1 MTSSTNPPTTVG
13 GPKQTTAPVDP
24 LQGLRH
30 ITHGHWLFRPFRSLW
45 DLCYLASK
53 RVGYYFGL
61 SLLALFGVILALGL
75 VSSTAFFSQAVDT
88 VMMRQELAAYTQASG
103 RPPFSSLV
111 FAPSTRSIPLTLD
124 RAERLGDNVADTL
137 SSEIG
142 LPVSFLGLMA
152 DSGVLTLQPR
162 PGDTKYA
169 GQKTLHDA
177 NVVYL
182 KGVADHIKVEGA
194 KLDDGKSGAALDIWL
209 HADFAAKL
217 GVQIGEQF
225 TLHGDGPQGEA
236 VIPVQIRGFW
246 RPTNAKESFWVS
258 DPDQVLR
265 EKIFVR
271 KQDYVTLVE
280 PVLAIKVRAVTWSVV
295 LNEQQARPSAAR
307 QYTEGFARAAGLI
320 KRYVPD
326 AQVTTPSVSLD
337 KFIGRQTTLT
347 TLLLGFNIPAF
358 GFLLYFLILTS
369 AVIAYWQRRETAVL
383 ISRGMTRWGVLSF
396 TLIEG
401 LILFVIALP
410 LGLGLGMLL
419 ARAMGYTVSFLRFNT
434 NTVRPSLPVSLD
446 GISVP
451 LVAITLGIILLAKL
465 GMAALTTNQT
475 ILTQEREHARAP
487 RGPFWYRFYLDLL
500 LIIPTVYAY
509 RQLAQRGTL
518 GALVRD
524 RPEDLYQDPLLII
537 VPALF
542 IVMMALLTMRLF
554 PLFMRLLDWF
564 ASVIPWLTPH
574 LAFRQLARYSQ
585 NYINPLLLVIISL
598 ALGIYTLSLAAS
610 LDQWLIDRLYYRA
623 GTDLSFEPYSEV
635 EAMAPTPGAGADW
648 IPPIDEFR
656 ALPGVASAARV
667 GDYDAYVKLAAGN
680 GNETKGRFLGVDRV
694 DFSRTAWFRRDLARE
709 SLGGLM
715 NRLAAQDD
723 GILVSQAFLDNNQLT
738 IGDKIPIQ
746 VLADFGSS
754 VTTPFTIVGIYEN
767 FPTVYD
773 DKVTVIGNLEYIF
786 SFFGTTMPHRIW
798 LSLKPGVDAKALLK
812 TLPKTLGISTINI
825 ADTRNTITTE
835 QAQMERVGVFG
846 TLSVSFI
853 AAALMAALGLL
864 TYSYASLHERLF
876 LFSVMRAIG
885 LKRPEVLGQVALEYA
900 ILTIYGALAGVVSGA
915 TAAVLFAPLFRV
927 TGEKGTP
934 LPPLIPIVAQN
945 EIIPLAI
952 AFALIIIGLE
962 TIIIASALFQ
972 KLSNALR
979 LGHQG

>member
-1 MTSSTNPPTTVG
+1 MTSSTTPPSSVH
-13 GPKQTTAPVDP
+13 GPEPTTAPVDR

-30 ITHGHWLFRPFRSLW
+30 LTHGYWLFRPFRSLW

-75 VSSTAFFSQAVDT
+75 VSSAAFFSQAVDT
-88 VMMRQELAAYTQASG
+88 VMMRQELATYTQASG

-111 FAPSTRSIPLTLD
+111 FAPSTRTVPLTLD
-124 RAERLGDNVADTL
+124 RAERLGNNVADTL
-137 SSEIG
+137 ASEIG

-162 PGDTKYA
+162 PSDTKYA
-169 GQKTLHDA
+169 GKKTLHDA

-182 KGVADHIKVEGA
+182 KGVADHIKVEGG
-194 KLDDGKSGAALDIWL
+194 KLDDSQSGAALDIWM

-225 TLHGDGPQGEA
+225 ELHADNA
-236 VIPVQIRGFW
+236 VIPVQIKGFW
-246 RPTNAKESFWVS
+246 RPTNPKESFWVS

-265 EKIFVR
+265 EKLFVR
-271 KQDYVTLVE
+271 KQDYIAFIE
-280 PVLAIKVRAVTWSVV
+280 PALAIKVRAVTWSVV

-347 TLLLGFNIPAF
+347 TLLLGFNVPAF

-401 LILFVIALP
+401 LILFVFACP

-419 ARAMGYTVSFLRFNT
+419 AQAMGYTVSFLSLNT
-434 NTVRPSLPVSLD
+434 TVRSPLPVSLD
-446 GISVP
+446 GISIP
-451 LVAITLGIILLAKL
+451 LVAVTLGIILLAKL

-554 PLFMRLLDWF
+554 PWFMRLLDWF
-564 ASVIPWLTPH
+564 ANLTPWLTPH
-574 LAFRQLARYSQ
+574 LAFRQLGRYSQ

-610 LDQWLIDRLYYRA
+610 LDQWLIDRVYYRT

-667 GDYDAYVKLAAGN
+667 GDYDAYIKLAGGGDEA
-680 GNETKGRFLGVDRV
+680 KGRFVGVDRV

-723 GILVSQAFLDNNQLT
+723 GILVSQAFLTSHQLRV
-738 IGDKIPIQ
+738 GDKIPIQ

-754 VTTPFTIVGIYEN
+754 ITTPFTVVGVYEN

-798 LSLKPGVDAKALLK
+798 LTLKPGMDGKTLIK
-812 TLPKTLGISTINI
+812 TLPKALGISTINI
-825 ADTRNTITTE
+825 QDVPATITTE

-900 ILTIYGALAGVVSGA
+900 ILTIYGALAGVVSGSMA
-915 TAAVLFAPLFRV
+915 SILFAPLFRV

-934 LPPLIPIVAQN
+934 LPPLVPIIAQN
-945 EIIPLAI
+945 EIIPLAV
-952 AFALIIIGLE
+952 AFAVIIIGLE

>member
-1 MTSSTNPPTTVG
+1 MTSSTNPPTSVRGPEPTV
-13 GPKQTTAPVDP
+13 APIDP
-24 LQGLRH
+24 LQGLRY
-30 ITHGHWLFRPFRSLW
+30 ITRGHWLFRPFRSIW
-45 DLCYLASK
+45 DLFYLASK

-61 SLLALFGVILALGL
+61 SLLALFGIILALGL
-75 VSSTAFFSQAVDT
+75 VSSAGFFSQAVDT
-88 VMMRQELAAYTQASG
+88 VMMRQELADYTQASG

-111 FAPSTRSIPLTLD
+111 FAPSTRTVPLTLA
-124 RAERLGDNVADTL
+124 RAEALGNHVADTL
-137 SSEIG
+137 ASEIG
-142 LPVSFLGLMA
+142 LPVSFLGMMA

-169 GQKTLHDA
+169 GKKTLHDA

-182 KGVADHIKVEGA
+182 KEVAAHIKTEGA
-194 KLDDGKSGAALDIWL
+194 KLDDGKSGAALEIWM

-225 TLHGDGPQGEA
+225 ELHGDGPQGEA
-236 VIPVQIRGFW
+236 VIPVQIKGFW
-246 RPTNAKESFWVS
+246 RPTDPKDAFWVS

-265 EKIFVR
+265 EKLFVR
-271 KQDYVTLVE
+271 KQDYAALVE
-280 PVLAIKVRAVTWSVV
+280 PALAIKVRAVTWSVV

-326 AQVTTPSVSLD
+326 AQATTPSVSLD

-347 TLLLGFNIPAF
+347 ILLLGFNIPAF

-401 LILFVIALP
+401 LILFVFACP

-419 ARAMGYTVSFLRFNT
+419 ARAMGYTVSFLSFNGKA
-434 NTVRPSLPVSLD
+434 RPALPISLD
-446 GISVP
+446 GISIP
-451 LVAITLGIILLAKL
+451 LVAVTLGIILLAKL

-500 LIIPTVYAY
+500 LIIPTIYAY

-542 IVMMALLTMRLF
+542 IVLMALLTMRLF
-554 PLFMRLLDWF
+554 PWFMRLLDWF
-564 ASVIPWLTPH
+564 AKLVPWLTPH
-574 LAFRQLARYSQ
+574 LAFRQLGRYSQ
-585 NYINPLLLVIISL
+585 NYINPLLLVIIAL
-598 ALGIYTLSLAAS
+598 ALGVYTLSLAAS
-610 LDQWLIDRLYYRA
+610 LDQWLIDRIYYRTGA
-623 GTDLSFEPYSEV
+623 DLSFEPYSET
-635 EAMAPTPGAGADW
+635 EALSADKSGGANW
-648 IPPIDEFR
+648 VPPIDEFR
-656 ALPGVASAARV
+656 ALAGVAAAARV
-667 GDYDAYVKLAAGN
+667 GDYDAYIKMAAGN
-680 GNETKGRFLGVDRV
+680 GDEIKGRFLGVDRV

-709 SLGGLM
+709 SLGALM

-723 GILVSQAFLDNNQLT
+723 GILVAQTFLASHQLRV
-738 IGDKIPIQ
+738 GDKISIH
-746 VLADFGSS
+746 VLTDFGAS
-754 VTTPFTIVGIYEN
+754 VNTPFTIVGVYEN

-773 DKVTVIGNLEYIF
+773 DKVTVIGNLEYLF

-798 LSLKPGVDAKALLK
+798 LHLQPGVEGKTVIKAL
-812 TLPKTLGISTINI
+812 PKILGISTINVE
-825 ADTRNTITTE
+825 DGRNTITKE

-846 TLSVSFI
+846 TLSVSFV

-885 LKRPEVLGQVALEYA
+885 LKRPQVIGQVALEYA
-900 ILTIYGALAGVVSGA
+900 ILIAYGAVAGVISGSM
-915 TAAVLFAPLFRV
+915 AAVLFAPLFRV

-934 LPPLIPIVAQN
+934 LPPLLPIVAQDQ
-945 EIIPLAI
+945 IIPLAL
-952 AFALIIIGLE
+952 AFAAIIIGLE
-962 TIIIASALFQ
+962 LIIIASALFQ

>member
-1 MTSSTNPPTTVG
+1 MTSSTNPPTAVG
-13 GPKQTTAPVDP
+13 GSKQTAAPVDP
-24 LQGLRH
+24 LEGLRH
-30 ITHGHWLFRPFRSLW
+30 LTRGHWLFRPFRSLW
-45 DLCYLASK
+45 DLCYLAAK

-88 VMMRQELAAYTQASG
+88 VMMRQELATYTQASG

-111 FAPSTRSIPLTLD
+111 FAPSTRTVPLTLD
-124 RAERLGDNVADTL
+124 RAERLGNNVADTL

-162 PGDTKYA
+162 PSDTKYA
-169 GQKTLHDA
+169 GKKTLHDA

-182 KGVADHIKVEGA
+182 KGVADHIKVEGG
-194 KLDDGKSGAALDIWL
+194 KLDDGQSGVALDIWM
-209 HADFAAKL
+209 HTDFAAKL

-225 TLHGDGPQGEA
+225 ELHADNA
-236 VIPVQIRGFW
+236 VIPVQIKGFW
-246 RPTNAKESFWVS
+246 RPTDPKEAFWVS

-265 EKIFVR
+265 EKLFVR
-271 KQDYVTLVE
+271 KQDYIALVE
-280 PVLAIKVRAVTWSVV
+280 PALAIKVRAVTWSVV

-401 LILFVIALP
+401 LILFVFACP

-419 ARAMGYTVSFLRFNT
+419 ARAMGYTVSFLSFNDKA
-434 NTVRPSLPVSLD
+434 RPSLPISLD
-446 GISVP
+446 GVSIP
-451 LVAITLGIILLAKL
+451 LVVITLGIILLAKL

-487 RGPFWYRFYLDLL
+487 RGPFWYRYYLDLL

-542 IVMMALLTMRLF
+542 IVLMALLTMRLF
-554 PLFMRLLDWF
+554 PWFMRVLDWF

-585 NYINPLLLVIISL
+585 NYINPFLLVIISL

-610 LDQWLIDRLYYRA
+610 LDQWLLDRVYYHT

-667 GDYDAYVKLAAGN
+667 GDYDAYIKLAGGGDEA
-680 GNETKGRFLGVDRV
+680 KGRFLGVDRV
-694 DFSRTAWFRRDLARE
+694 DFSRTAWFRHDLARE

-723 GILVSQAFLDNNQLT
+723 GILVSQAFLTSHQLRV
-738 IGDKIPIQ
+738 GDKIPIQ

-754 VTTPFTIVGIYEN
+754 LTTPFTVVGVYEN

-773 DKVTVIGNLEYIF
+773 DKVTVIGNLEYLF

-798 LSLKPGVDAKALLK
+798 LTLKPGVEGKTVIKGIPKAL
-812 TLPKTLGISTINI
+812 GIGTINI
-825 ADTRNTITTE
+825 QDVPATITTE

-900 ILTIYGALAGVVSGA
+900 ILTIYGALAGVASGSL
-915 TAAVLFAPLFRV
+915 AAILFAPLFRV

-952 AFALIIIGLE
+952 AFAAIIIGLE
-962 TIIIASALFQ
+962 TIIIAAALFQ